1 MSGRRRSSVESQF
14 TQSNI
19 GKFVNISKPN
29 KAKRVEK
36 GETKTG
42 AEPLNPI
49 NASTSRK
56 VEHPLARV
64 PKKRGKPDSR
74 SPEEVRKPPSMRHN
88 KPNTMAAPT
97 STATSTIGTEKQ
109 EKDSPSDFAELE
121 KRLLAGFA
129 FMIQREIGPLKQD
142 IKEIKEEQKLNTTN
156 TNCNSNEAISRKFNQ
171 TDEKHRKLQNRI
183 SFLEDQLLEKNVIFQ
198 GILETEYEDA
208 KDVKSGIV
216 RAITDTM
223 EGDSEEEQ
231 RTNASKTSIESVE
244 RLGKYNPMRTRPVK
258 VKFGEKRDVDN
269 LFRNRKK
276 LPKGVFIDKEYSK
289 STEKERRLLRP
300 VIKAA
305 RRLDKYKGVCRLEGP
320 QLVIEGKRYHRQNIH
335 TLPEDLNPMDVTSK
349 SDSDTLAFFGE
360 LNPFSNFHPCK
371 FDLEGESFNSSEQYI
386 QWTKAKYCGDR
397 IAMERILNCEDA
409 SDCKEASRDIVNKD
423 RKGWLDSAETL
434 CFDGIQAKFVQ
445 NNHLMEKLLE
455 TGEKTLVEASY
466 DETWGTGQHLGSKDC
481 LSKNKWKSVGILG
494 RILMRVRSDAQK
506 TSLEAPDY
514 NVSMETSNTACTPV
528 GCPPN

>member
-14 TQSNI
+14 TQPNI

-29 KAKRVEK
+29 KSKGVEK
-36 GETKTG
+36 GESKTG
-42 AEPLNPI
+42 AEPI
-49 NASTSRK
+49 NHINTSASRK
-56 VEHPLARV
+56 LEHSNVRV
-64 PKKRGKPDSR
+64 PKKRVKPDSR
-74 SPEEVRKPPSMRHN
+74 SPEEVRKPPSKRHN
-88 KPNTMAAPT
+88 KLNTMAASVSTTTT
-97 STATSTIGTEKQ
+97 STTIGIDKHEKN
-109 EKDSPSDFAELE
+109 PPGDFAELE

-129 FMIQREIGPLKQD
+129 SMIQREIEPLKQD
-142 IKEIKEEQKLNTTN
+142 IKEIKEEQRLNTSN
-156 TNCNSNEAISRKFNQ
+156 TNWNNSEVISRKFNQ

-208 KDVKSGIV
+208 KDIKTGIV
-216 RAITDTM
+216 RAIANTM
-223 EGDSEEEQ
+223 EGETEEEQ
-231 RTNASKTSIESVE
+231 RTNASQTSIESVE
-244 RLGKYNPMRTRPVK
+244 RLGKYNPMRARPVK

-269 LFRNRKK
+269 LFKNRKK

-335 TLPEDLNPMDVTSK
+335 TLPEDLNPMDVTSRC
-349 SDSDTLAFFGE
+349 DDETVAFFGE
-360 LNPFSNFHPCK
+360 LNPLSNFHPCK
-371 FDLEGESFNSSEQYI
+371 FNLGGESFNSSEQYI
-386 QWTKAKYCGDR
+386 QWIKAKYCGDR

-423 RKGWLDSAETL
+423 RKGWLDSAEAL

-445 NNHLMEKLLE
+445 NDHLMKKLLE

-466 DETWGTGQHLGSKDC
+466 DEIWGTGQHLGSKDC
-481 LSKNKWKSVGILG
+481 LTRNKWKSIGILG
-494 RILMRVRSDAQK
+494 RILMRIRSEAQR
-506 TSLEAPDY
+506 TNPESPDHS
-514 NVSMETSNTACTPV
+514 VVMETSSATCTSV
-528 GCPPN
+528 FD